1 MQFFKKEVKQQER
14 SQLTQ
19 DSRII
24 VRIWTS
30 ERNKEF
36 PGQNVGHVSLE
47 TFQPA
52 GYMSLWPQATPTALD
67 KGAIQPVPHE
77 FKANYAADLQAE
89 RRRPELTICLYS
101 LNLHLLHEAWQNKR
115 DNLEG
120 WTLIGSNKLINS
132 GSADSCSGMAYHL
145 LEKALI
151 YELISKSRYSKT
163 FSSVVTP
170 DDLGNAVRQAK
181 IAELEQFPETA
192 AFNFVGETQVEQVQ
206 GNNNSFCNIL

>member
-1 MQFFKKEVKQQER
+1 MGFFRKEVKQQER
-14 SQLTQ
+14 PQLTQ

-24 VRIWTS
+24 VRVWTS
-30 ERNKEF
+30 ERNSEF
-36 PGQNVGHVSLE
+36 PGQSVGHVSIE

-52 GYMSLWPQATPTALD
+52 GYMSLWPRATPTGLD

-101 LNLHLLHEAWQNKR
+101 LNLQLLHEAWHNKMN
-115 DNLEG
+115 NLEG

-181 IAELEQFPETA
+181 LAELERFPETA
-192 AFNFVGETQVEQVQ
+192 AFNFVDETHIEVSRS
-206 GNNNSFCNIL
+206 NNGAFCNIL